1 MQIGLSLKQ
10 TQKLALTPQL
20 QQALKILQLPTQELI
35 QEISTQLQENPFLTA
50 EESSSEE
57 QEAERED
64 KGELLWESGFR
75 AEVEEE
81 DWDWEE
87 APQSLTSYLL
97 EQLSCLK
104 ITLEESLR
112 VQWIIGALDSRGLLT
127 ESIEGIKDSFPAKN
141 NFSLEDWKNSLHL
154 LQTFDPAGIGAKDC
168 LEVLSL
174 QINGLLLRKEI
185 EKNTAD
191 LALRIIESHL
201 EQVAKRQLEKLKK
214 TLDCNE
220 QELEEALYVISHLD
234 PRPTSR
240 FSNPEINFVLPE
252 IKVEKVKG
260 EWKPKLIRNA
270 PKISLNRMYA
280 DAFSSTQTER
290 DTKIWQG
297 RLEEARQ
304 FIKSVEQRQTTLL
317 NVSELIVNRQRD
329 FFETG
334 PEKLKPLVL
343 REIADELG
351 IHESTVSRITT
362 GKYLICS
369 RGTFELKYFFSS
381 SHFTAGKSDE
391 EVSASAI
398 KAELK
403 KIILGEN
410 PLKPLSDAKLSQL
423 LEQKGFTVA
432 RRTVAK
438 YREALGLP
446 PASLRKRCQ

>member
-1 MQIGLSLKQ
+1 
-10 TQKLALTPQL
+10 
-20 QQALKILQLPTQELI
+20 
-35 QEISTQLQENPFLTA
+35 
-50 EESSSEE
+50 
-57 QEAERED
+57 
-64 KGELLWESGFR
+64 
-75 AEVEEE
+75 
-81 DWDWEE
+81 
-87 APQSLTSYLL
+87 
-97 EQLSCLK
+97 
-104 ITLEESLR
+104 
-112 VQWIIGALDSRGLLT
+112 
-127 ESIEGIKDSFPAKN
+127 
-141 NFSLEDWKNSLHL
+141 
-154 LQTFDPAGIGAKDC
+154 
-168 LEVLSL
+168 
-174 QINGLLLRKEI
+174 
-185 EKNTAD
+185 
-191 LALRIIESHL
+191 
-201 EQVAKRQLEKLKK
+201 
-214 TLDCNE
+214 
-220 QELEEALYVISHLD
+220 
-234 PRPTSR
+234 RPTSR

-260 EWKPKLIRNA
+260 KWKPKLIRNA

-381 SHFTAGKSDE
+381 SHFAAGKSDE

-410 PLKPLSDAKLSQL
+410 PAKPLSDAKLSQL

-446 PASLRKRCQ
+446 PASLRKRC

>member
-1 MQIGLSLKQ
+1 MLIGLSLKQ
-10 TQKLALTPQL
+10 TQKLTLTPQL

-75 AEVEEE
+75 TEVEEE

-104 ITLEESLR
+104 ISLEESLR

-127 ESIEGIKDSFPAKN
+127 ESIEEIKDSFPAEN
-141 NFSLEDWKNSLHL
+141 NFSLEDWKSSLHL
-154 LQTFDPAGIGAKDC
+154 LQTFDPAGIGARDC
-168 LEVLSL
+168 LEALSL
-174 QINGLLLRKEI
+174 QINTLLLRKEI

-201 EQVAKRQLEKLKK
+201 EQIARRQLEKLKK

-260 EWKPKLIRNA
+260 KWKPKLIRNA

-381 SHFTAGKSDE
+381 SHFAAGKSDE

-410 PLKPLSDAKLSQL
+410 PAKPLSDAKLSQL

-446 PASLRKRCQ
+446 PASLRKRC